1 MLLLL
6 LLPSL
11 LCIFFSPFSS
21 AAQLCHPDDVS
32 ALLAFKNSFSN
43 PSALPSWDP
52 QFHCCNWYGVLCNET
67 TSIVT
72 GLDIASVDLKGTIP
86 PSISK
91 LKNLTSLSL
100 YKIPNLAGKIP
111 PQIGQLPFLG
121 YLLIS
126 STNISGPV
134 PHFLAHLTNLYL
146 LDLSSN
152 RLSGSIPPSLATLPS
167 TYSIDLS
174 RNHLTGPIPD
184 LFSHYPKEAGFP
196 VLRLSHNMLSGKL
209 PPSFANVNFNQI
221 DVSSNSLSGDASLFF
236 GNRVTR
242 TLVISRNKFEFDFS
256 KVRFREELAELDI
269 SHNNI
274 YGSIPPR
281 ITKAVRLQSLNVSY
295 NRLCGKIPTGWK
307 LREGSESLV
316 NTSFIH
322 NKCLCGIPLDP
333 CK

>member
-1 MLLLL
+1 MMLLLL
-6 LLPSL
+6 PL
-11 LCIFFSPFSS
+11 LCIFFIPFSS
-21 AAQLCHPDDVS
+21 SAQLCHPDDVS

-43 PSALPSWDP
+43 PNSLPSWDP
-52 QFHCCNWYGVLCNET
+52 QFHCCNWYGIQCNEAT
-67 TSIVT
+67 NVVI

-91 LKNLTSLSL
+91 LKNLSSLSL
-100 YKIPNLAGKIP
+100 YKIPNLVGKIP
-111 PQIGQLPFLG
+111 PQIGQLPFLV

-134 PHFLAHLTNLYL
+134 PHFLAHLNNLAI

-152 RLSGSIPPSLATLPS
+152 RLSGSIPPSLTTLPS
-167 TYSIDLS
+167 TFYIDLS

-184 LFSHYPKEAGFP
+184 LFSHYPKDAGFP
-196 VLRLSHNMLSGKL
+196 VLKLSHNMLSGKL
-209 PPSFANVNFNQI
+209 PSSFANVNFNQI
-221 DVSSNSLSGDASLFF
+221 DVSSNSLSGDASAFF
-236 GNRVTR
+236 GKRVTSI
-242 TLVISRNKFEFDFS
+242 LVISRNKFEFDFS
-256 KVRFREELAELDI
+256 KVRFTEELTVLDI
-269 SHNNI
+269 SHNKI
-274 YGSIPPR
+274 YGSIPPQ

-307 LREGSESLV
+307 LREGSESLDK
-316 NTSFIH
+316 TSFIH